1 MEKFEVL
8 QLDERLRE
16 KMVLF
21 KQLHSLP
28 LIAKFF
34 IPNKLIL
41 ETQRALLES
50 RTMVLW
56 EAALLRGSKA
66 LLHSLIIPPNYLEG
80 HKLLFQDRIG
90 EQTSNFL
97 CAQVWPQLL
106 EESIRPGLHYSRAG
120 VLIIITRNSSSLAK
134 WDFFERV
141 GIMSN
146 VMRRL
151 SSVEIAMRFR
161 VFNDLSAI
169 YMELLR

>member
-16 KMVLF
+16 KMLLF
-21 KQLHSLP
+21 KPWHSLP
-28 LIAKFF
+28 LITKFF

-41 ETQRALLES
+41 ETQRALSELH
-50 RTMVLW
+50 TIVLW
-56 EAALLRGSKA
+56 EAALLRGGKA
-66 LLHSLIIPPNYLEG
+66 LLHSLIVPKNHLEG
-80 HKLLFQDRIG
+80 HILLFHDGIEG
-90 EQTSNFL
+90 QTSNFL
-97 CAQVWPQLL
+97 CAQVWPQLR
-106 EESIRPGLHYSRAG
+106 EEIRSGLHYSRAG

-134 WDFFERV
+134 WDFFERI

-161 VFNDLSAI
+161 VFNDLNTI
-169 YMELLR
+169 YTELLR